1 MSVVV
6 AIASEPFEYKAWIER
21 NQFIHAF
28 AKGPGPR
35 LAEKALQ
42 TALKEHPKIDVL
54 FSIGLCGALDPS
66 LQLNDI
72 VCATS
77 VNEWPAE
84 PLPGASTAKL
94 LSIDRFLANK
104 QEKQSFHRQGYGI
117 VEMEAAP
124 LAKWAAETKTKFH
137 AVKVVSDLATEEFA
151 LNFNAHRDTEGRFK
165 KASIA
170 LAGLRHPRD
179 LYRMASRAGAASA
192 KLGEFLSKYEF

>member
-1 MSVVV
+1 MNTIV
-6 AIASEPFEYKAWIER
+6 AIASEPFEFEPLLKR
-21 NQFIHAF
+21 RPDVQAF

-35 LAEKALQ
+35 LATAALN
-42 TALKEHPKIDVL
+42 TALESIKKIDVL
-54 FSIGLCGALDPS
+54 LSIGLCGALDSS
-66 LQLNDI
+66 LMLNEI
-72 VCATS
+72 VSATS

-84 PLPGASTAKL
+84 PLPGAKTAQL
-94 LSIDRFLANK
+94 LSIDRFLATAK
-104 QEKQSFHRQGYGI
+104 EKQQYHAQGFGV

-124 LAKWAAETKTKFH
+124 LAKWAAETSTKFH
-137 AVKVVSDLATEEFA
+137 AIKVVSDLANEEFA
-151 LNFNAHRDTEGRFK
+151 LDFNRYRDAEGRFK

>member
-1 MSVVV
+1 MKTIV
-6 AIASEPFEYKAWIER
+6 AISSEPFEYKPWINR
-21 NQFIHAF
+21 NPSIHAF
-28 AKGPGPR
+28 SNGPGPR

-42 TALKEHPKIDVL
+42 TALKAHAKIDVL
-54 FSIGLCGALDPS
+54 LSIGLCGALDPT
-66 LQLNDI
+66 LQLNDV

-84 PLPGASTAKL
+84 KIPGAKTARL
-94 LSIDRFLANK
+94 LSIDRFLANVE
-104 QEKQSFHRQGYGI
+104 EKKNFHAQGFGI

-124 LAKWAAETKTKFH
+124 LAQWAAETNTKFH

-151 LNFNAHRDTEGRFK
+151 LDFNAHRDSEGRFK

-170 LAGLRHPRD
+170 FAGIRHPRD